1 MKKWREVSMST
12 LDMNELMEAAQKLGN
27 QINESEEVY
36 QYLQLKKELQS
47 DAEAQMLIKS
57 FEKVKEDFEETK
69 RFGIFH
75 PNYHEAKEKMEY
87 YQEKLNDHPLI
98 GKYLQMEQQ
107 IEQLLFQVSH
117 IIARSV
123 SKEVKVPNDLSRKKK
138 K

>member
-1 MKKWREVSMST
+1 MMST
-12 LDMNELMEAAQKLGN
+12 FDLNELMEAAEQLGN
-27 QINESEEVY
+27 QINDSNEVKR
-36 QYLQLKKELQS
+36 YLELKKEIHTN
-47 DAEAQMLIKS
+47 AEAQMLIKS

-98 GKYLQMEQQ
+98 GEYFKTEQQ

-117 IIARSV
+117 LIARSV
-123 SKEVKVPNDLSRKKK
+123 SKEIKVPNDLITRKKR
-138 K
+138 

>member
-1 MKKWREVSMST
+1 MST
-12 LDMNELMEAAQKLGN
+12 FDLNELMEAAQQLGN
-27 QINESEEVY
+27 QINDSEEVKK
-36 QYLQLKKELQS
+36 YLELKKEIQAN
-47 DAEAQMLIKS
+47 AEAQMMIKS

-87 YQEKLNDHPLI
+87 YQKKLHEDPLI
-98 GKYLQMEQQ
+98 GPYLKTEEQ

-123 SKEVKVPNDLSRKKK
+123 SKEVKVPNELSIRKRRK
-138 K
+138 

>member
-1 MKKWREVSMST
+1 MST
-12 LDMNELMEAAQKLGN
+12 FDLNELMEAAQQLGN
-27 QINESEEVY
+27 QINDSEEVK
-36 QYLQLKKELQS
+36 QYLDLKKEIQA
-47 DAEAQMLIKS
+47 DAEAQMMIKS

-87 YQEKLNDHPLI
+87 YQKKLNEDPLI
-98 GKYLQMEQQ
+98 GQYLKIEKQ

-123 SKEVKVPNDLSRKKK
+123 SKEVKVPTDLKIRKNRK
-138 K
+138 